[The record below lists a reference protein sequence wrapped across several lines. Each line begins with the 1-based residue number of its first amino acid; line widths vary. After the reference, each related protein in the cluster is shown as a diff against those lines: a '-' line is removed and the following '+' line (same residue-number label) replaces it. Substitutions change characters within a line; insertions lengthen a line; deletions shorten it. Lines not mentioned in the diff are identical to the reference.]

1 MEEVFQRFPH
11 LYEYIFKS
19 LDNETLANCEEVSK
33 VWYSYLSNIIAKR
46 GVEYIQETFRR
57 FHQLHLEFRQ
67 GFDPIRKQNIFNAA
81 RMEDFGTAQKS
92 IMEGILNVHNNLLN
106 PFITIN
112 SDFIEDFL
120 TVHWA
125 ADNGYF
131 DIVKYLVDITEDK
144 NPQDKNGNRPLHY
157 AAKKGHFN
165 TMKYLVDKEVKSR
178 IAGLYKIN
186 DRNPRNKVGYTPLH
200 EAALR
205 GHLDIVM
212 YLVDRIDNKLDRNP
226 RNNFGTTPLHE
237 AAKMGHIDI
246 VKYIVANIDEK
257 EKNPGDIGG
266 TTPRQLALD
275 GSGHRDSGEVE
286 MNRFFDIAEL
296 LNPL

>member
-11 LYEYIFKS
+11 LYENIFKS
-19 LDNETLANCEEVSK
+19 LDNESLANCEVVSK
-33 VWYSYLSNIIAKR
+33 IWYSYLPNIIEKR
-46 GVEYIQETFRR
+46 RAENIQETFRR
-57 FHQLHLEFRQ
+57 FYQLHVEFRQ
-67 GFDPIRKQNIFNAA
+67 GFDTTRVQNIFNAA
-81 RMEDFGTAQKS
+81 RMGDFETAQKS

-106 PFITIN
+106 PFIAIN

-125 ADNGYF
+125 ANNGYF

-144 NPQDKNGNRPLHY
+144 NPRDKNGNRPLHY

-165 TMKYLVDKEVKSR
+165 TMKYLVDKEVKSNN
-178 IAGLYKIN
+178 AGLYKIN

-212 YLVDRIDNKLDRNP
+212 YLVDRIDNKIDKNP

-237 AAKMGHIDI
+237 AAKMGHIDV

-257 EKNPGDIGG
+257 DKNLADRGG
-266 TTPRQLALD
+266 TTPQKLALI
-275 GSGHRDSGEVE
+275 
-286 MNRFFDIAEL
+286 NRFFDIAEL
-296 LNPL
+296 FNPL

>member
-33 VWYSYLSNIIAKR
+33 VWYSYLSNIIQKR
-46 GVEYIQETFRR
+46 RVENIQEIFRR
-57 FHQLHLEFRQ
+57 FHQLHVEFRL
-67 GFDPIRKQNIFNAA
+67 GFDTTRMQNIFSAA
-81 RMEDFGTAQKS
+81 RMEDFESAQKL

-112 SDFIEDFL
+112 SYFNKDYL

-144 NPQDKNGNRPLHY
+144 NPRDKNGNRPLHY

-178 IAGLYKIN
+178 IPGLYKIN

-212 YLVDRIDNKLDRNP
+212 L
-226 RNNFGTTPLHE
+226 
-237 AAKMGHIDI
+237 
-246 VKYIVANIDEK
+246 
-257 EKNPGDIGG
+257 IGLI
-266 TTPRQLALD
+266 TNVT
-275 GSGHRDSGEVE
+275 
-286 MNRFFDIAEL
+286 
-296 LNPL
+296 

>member
-19 LDNETLANCEEVSK
+19 LYNETLANCEEVSK
-33 VWYSYLSNIIAKR
+33 VWYSYLSNIFQKR
-46 GVEYIQETFRR
+46 RLRRVKNIQETFRR
-57 FHQLHLEFRQ
+57 FHQLHLEFHQ
-67 GFDPIRKQNIFNAA
+67 GFDDTRVQNIFNAQ
-81 RMEDFGTAQKS
+81 RIEDFGTVQKLL
-92 IMEGILNVHNNLLN
+92 MEGIVNVHLLN

-112 SDFIEDFL
+112 SDFIEDYL

-125 ADNGYF
+125 ANNGYF

-144 NPQDKNGNRPLHY
+144 NPRDINGNRPLHY

-165 TMKYLVDKEVKSR
+165 TMKYLVDKELKSR
-178 IAGLYKIN
+178 IPELYKIN
-186 DRNPRNKVGYTPLH
+186 DRNPRNKLGYTPLH

-205 GHLDIVM
+205 GHLDIVT
-212 YLVDRIDNKLDRNP
+212 YIIDRVDNKIDKNP
-226 RNNFGTTPLHE
+226 GDNFGTTPIHE
-237 AAKMGHIDI
+237 AAKMGHINV

-257 EKNPGDIGG
+257 EKNPADGGG
-266 TTPRQLALD
+266 TTPQQLAL
-275 GSGHRDSGEVE
+275 R
-286 MNRFFDIAEL
+286 NQFFDIAKL

>member
-33 VWYSYLSNIIAKR
+33 FWYSYLSNIFQKR
-46 GVEYIQETFRR
+46 RLRRVKNIQETFRR
-57 FHQLHLEFRQ
+57 FHQLHVEFRL
-67 GFDPIRKQNIFNAA
+67 GFHTTRRQNIFNAA
-81 RMEDFGTAQKS
+81 GLGDLETAQKL
-92 IMEGILNVHNNLLN
+92 IMEEILIVHNHLLN

-112 SDFIEDFL
+112 SVFVEDYL

-144 NPQDKNGNRPLHY
+144 NPRDINGNRPLHY

-178 IAGLYKIN
+178 IPGLYKIN
-186 DRNPRNKVGYTPLH
+186 DRNPRNKLGYTPLH

-205 GHLDIVM
+205 GHLDIVT
-212 YLVDRIDNKLDRNP
+212 YLIDRIDNKIDKNP
-226 RNNFGTTPLHE
+226 GDNFGTTPLHE
-237 AAKMGHIDI
+237 AAKMGHIDV
-246 VKYIVANIDEK
+246 VKYIVANVDEK
-257 EKNPGDIGG
+257 KKNPTDSGG
-266 TTPRQLALD
+266 TTPEQLALI
-275 GSGHRDSGEVE
+275 
-286 MNRFFDIAEL
+286 NQFFDIAEL
-296 LNPL
+296 LKPL